1 MNNLDITN
9 IGTFIQ
15 DNQGEIFSIC
25 RYKKVYTPYEI
36 ENKFIDESI
45 YEETY
50 TGIIRKAIEIPN
62 DVLLEIEQVFENL
75 CNIEDSDEEDTTIV
89 MYEHLSNIVLF
100 KIERSN

>member
-9 IGTFIQ
+9 IGTFIH

-75 CNIEDSDEEDTTIV
+75 CDIDNKEDTKIV
-89 MYEHLSNIVLF
+89 SYERLSNIVLF
-100 KIERSN
+100 KMERSN